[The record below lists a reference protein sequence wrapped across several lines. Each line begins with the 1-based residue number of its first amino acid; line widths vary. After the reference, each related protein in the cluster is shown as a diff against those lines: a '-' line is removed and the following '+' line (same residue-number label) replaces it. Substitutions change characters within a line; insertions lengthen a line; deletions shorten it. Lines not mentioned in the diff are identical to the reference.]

1 MLLSENLQG
10 VQHLGIMVPDI
21 EKAVKF
27 YKDKLDF
34 SVDYTPHIPT
44 DEGNIELAFLS
55 HDEMV
60 VELVQLVDDELEE
73 VKTRG
78 DGHIDHFAIDV
89 LDIEDAIQENL
100 DKGLELHPSTADGAQ
115 PFPLFSEG
123 VKYVNFSG
131 PFNEK
136 IEFNQMLHLDQTR
149 RTNNIDGWGH
159 LGVPVTDLDRS
170 KEFYSQFGFEE
181 IAYGELQVG
190 DEQIKVSLMEKDGFV
205 FEFFQLVGDDL
216 DEVKTRKDGFIDHI
230 ALDVLDAD
238 KAFAELK
245 DAGFEILEDAPVPL
259 PLFENG
265 VKYFMIRGPMGEK
278 IEFNEM
284 IK

>member
-21 EKAVKF
+21 EKAMEF
-27 YKDKLDF
+27 YKNKIDF
-34 SVDYTPHIPT
+34 SLDYTPHIPT

-55 HDEMV
+55 HDGMV
-60 VELVQLVDDELEE
+60 IELVQLVGDELKE
-73 VKTRG
+73 VQTRG

-100 DKGLELHPSTADGAQ
+100 DKGLELHPSTAEGSQ

-123 VKYVNFSG
+123 VKYVNFRG

-149 RTNNIDGWGH
+149 RSNNIGGWGH

-170 KEFYSQFGFEE
+170 KDFYSQFGFEE
-181 IAYGELQVG
+181 IAYGELPVG
-190 DEQIKVSLMEKDGFV
+190 DDQIKVSLMEKDGFV

-216 DEVKTRKDGFIDHI
+216 EEVKTRKDGFIDHI

-238 KAFAELK
+238 KAFVELK

-278 IEFNEM
+278 VEFNEM
-284 IK
+284 VR